1 MIAQVPELAHAAV
14 AFGALQVFEVH
25 DEAVVVGWQ
34 LWQALEGLAV
44 PDAYTLPPIR
54 QPDSQV
60 PAEQYSV
67 VPQLVPSARFV
78 HPVVLVPGWQ
88 LWHLLVGLV
97 APDVMIIPLMSHC
110 FPHCPAEHI
119 CELPHPD
126 PSCPLLH
133 VVVLALGLQS

>member
-1 MIAQVPELAHAAV
+1 VQVPELVHTAV
-14 AFGALQVFEVH
+14 AFGALQVFAVH
-25 DEAVVVGWQ
+25 DEVVMFGWQ
-34 LWQALEGLAV
+34 LWQASDGSAV

-54 QPDSQV
+54 HPDSQL
-60 PAEQYSV
+60 PPEQYWV
-67 VPQLVPSARFV
+67 VPQVVPSARFV

-88 LWHLLVGLV
+88 LWHLLLGLV

-126 PSCPLLH
+126 PSFWLVH
-133 VVVLALGLQS
+133 VVVLALGVHS